1 MEHKNEAGRRSLF
14 CCHYARLGDV
24 AEAARCAGYPAE
36 HAAAEGAALLRQAS
50 CRRMVEAYRSALQ
63 GDPAA
68 IVRAGLE
75 RLAFG
80 RTNDV
85 IQLLLAEEPM
95 TGQQIQALDLFPV
108 ASLKRDKSG
117 GMEVHF
123 FDRLKALTTLFEKS
137 SEADGKNAAASLLAA
152 LGGGGA
158 FAYIKFIKPKQGA
171 KVSADPDDYEFEDEE
186 YENEDDADE
195 PEETEDADA

>member
-1 MEHKNEAGRRSLF
+1 MQTKMEHKNEAGRRSLF

-95 TGQQIQALDLFPV
+95 TGQQIQALERELGF
-108 ASLKRDKSG
+108 K
-117 GMEVHF
+117 
-123 FDRLKALTTLFEKS
+123 LFERRNRSFTPTPAGEYFYRKS
-137 SEADGKNAAASLLAA
+137 LVLTA
-152 LGGGGA
+152 
-158 FAYIKFIKPKQGA
+158 
-171 KVSADPDDYEFEDEE
+171 DYERMCRDASKIANGDQGGEE
-186 YENEDDADE
+186 NF
-195 PEETEDADA
+195 PGQLR

>member
-1 MEHKNEAGRRSLF
+1 MQTKMEHKNEAGGRSLF

-152 LGGGGA
+152 LGGTGDA
-158 FAYIKFIKPKQGA
+158 
-171 KVSADPDDYEFEDEE
+171 
-186 YENEDDADE
+186 DDAV
-195 PEETEDADA
+195 

>member
-1 MEHKNEAGRRSLF
+1 MKQAGAACSAATTPDWEMWRRQHAVPAIRRSTL
-14 CCHYARLGDV
+14 
-24 AEAARCAGYPAE
+24 PQS
-36 HAAAEGAALLRQAS
+36 AALLRQAS

-152 LGGGGA
+152 LGGTGDA
-158 FAYIKFIKPKQGA
+158 
-171 KVSADPDDYEFEDEE
+171 
-186 YENEDDADE
+186 DDAV
-195 PEETEDADA
+195 

>member
-1 MEHKNEAGRRSLF
+1 MGERTCFEQRSSPEKEGDADEDGTQNEAGRRSLF

-123 FDRLKALTTLFEKS
+123 STGSRR
-137 SEADGKNAAASLLAA
+137 
-152 LGGGGA
+152 
-158 FAYIKFIKPKQGA
+158 
-171 KVSADPDDYEFEDEE
+171 
-186 YENEDDADE
+186 
-195 PEETEDADA
+195 